1 MTQQAFVNA
10 APTNGEA
17 PQPSPST
24 GWRTITRAG
33 TGPAAADTV
42 AVLLG
47 YYNGNRFLAEQVESI
62 ARQTHR
68 PVELFIADDASPTS
82 VDDEQLRRIADDR
95 LPVYLSRAQ
104 ENRGFVRNFLEGLA
118 AVPPRFE
125 YFAFS
130 DQDDIW
136 HPDKLERAVAFLHE
150 CPPDTPAL
158 YCARTAITD
167 ATCMEDRGCSP
178 LFERPPS
185 FANALLQNIAGGNTM
200 VFNRAARD
208 LIVQCSSGQAVIC
221 HDWWCYQIVA
231 GAGGIVHYDS
241 RPCLSYR
248 QHASSLIGAN
258 NGWRERMVRIRG
270 LLNGQYRH
278 WNRLNIAALQ
288 ANRQRLTPDN
298 QIRLDRFAA
307 ARDAGL
313 PRRLRLFRQ
322 SGAHRQHLLQN
333 MALWVALL
341 LRRV

>member
-1 MTQQAFVNA
+1 MTQQEFEK
-10 APTNGEA
+10 APPTGKDA
-17 PQPSPST
+17 PQPIPST
-24 GWRTITRAG
+24 AWRTITRAR
-33 TGPAAADTV
+33 TDPAAADTV

-47 YYNGNRFLAEQVESI
+47 YYNGSRFLAEQVESI
-62 ARQTHR
+62 ARQTHQ
-68 PVELFIADDASPTS
+68 PLEVFIADDASSTP
-82 VDDEQLRRIADDR
+82 VDDEQLRRTANNR
-95 LPVYLSRAQ
+95 LSIHLARAQ

-118 AVPPRFE
+118 AVSSCFD

-136 HPDKLERAVAFLHE
+136 HPDKLERAVAFLRD
-150 CPPDTPAL
+150 CPPDTPTL
-158 YCARTAITD
+158 YCARTAIID
-167 ATCMEDRGCSP
+167 ATCTKDRGHSP

-208 LIVQCSSGQAVIC
+208 LIAQSSSGQTLIW

-258 NGWRERMVRIRG
+258 NGWRERMVRIQG
-270 LLNGQYRH
+270 LLNGQYQH
-278 WNRLNIAALQ
+278 WNRVNIAALQ
-288 ANRQRLTPDN
+288 ANRQRLTPNN

-307 ARDAGL
+307 ARDARL

-322 SGAHRQHLLQN
+322 SGAHRQRLLQN
-333 MALWVALL
+333 IALWVALL
-341 LRRV
+341 LHRV